1 MLMPSATTILST
13 EATAL
18 RTQSSAAASALAS
31 TSTACDPAPQMS
43 ASEQWDRFVGATPG
57 GDLVQTSSW
66 SEAKRALGFETCMV
80 TARRGGELI
89 GGALMVIKRF
99 GPFGV
104 AYIARGPLLSPA
116 HPGATA
122 ELLDDLERA
131 ARVRRVHHL
140 IVQAPL
146 AGDAIVAGLVARRYA
161 ADAPAVAPTATLR
174 LDLARDLDAI
184 LAGMSASHRSQI
196 RRGERR
202 GVQVRL
208 GGEGDLGLFC
218 ALHQATARR
227 QGFKALSPAYLR
239 HQWSALAGR
248 APVQLIFARHDD
260 RPLAAI
266 WLTAFGDTVTYRLPG
281 WSGEGRELYPN
292 LACHWAAICW
302 AKAQGYRYYDL
313 GGIER
318 RYAELIRAGGAVPE
332 ALLRSHAAFKTKFGA
347 ELVLL
352 PTARQLTFNPL
363 ARAVINA
370 VHGRISRTRSFDRL
384 VTRLRSG

>member
-1 MLMPSATTILST
+1 MLLTD
-13 EATAL
+13 ATAL
-18 RTQSSAAASALAS
+18 RPQTYPVSAPANAP
-31 TSTACDPAPQMS
+31 TVPDPALQMPE
-43 ASEQWDRFVGATPG
+43 AEQWDRLVRATAG

-66 SEAKRALGFETCMV
+66 AEAKRALGFETCLV
-80 TARRGGELI
+80 TARRRGELI

-99 GPFGV
+99 GPLNV
-104 AYIARGPLLSPA
+104 AYVARGPLLG
-116 HPGATA
+116 HGHTGATA
-122 ELLDDLERA
+122 ELLDDLEGA

-140 IVQAPL
+140 IVQPPL
-146 AGDAIVAGLVARRYA
+146 AGDAIVAGLAARGYA

-174 LDLARDLDAI
+174 LDLARDLDDI
-184 LAGMSASHRSQI
+184 LAGMSASHRSQV

-202 GVQVRL
+202 GIRVRL
-208 GGEGDLGLFC
+208 GGEGDLDLFC

-227 QGFKALSPAYLR
+227 QGFDALSRAYLR

-248 APVQLIFARHDD
+248 APVQLIFAHHDN
-260 RPLAAI
+260 RTLAAI

-281 WSGEGRELYPN
+281 WTGEGRELYPN
-292 LACHWAAICW
+292 IACHWAAICW

-318 RYAELIRAGGAVPE
+318 RYAELIRAGGPVPE

-347 ELVLL
+347 ELILL

-370 VHGRISRTRSFDRL
+370 FHGRIARMRSFDRL
-384 VTRLRSG
+384 VTRVRSG